1 MAENQIESPVVNVQA
16 DNGDGSDNESG
27 NENETQNPLDLSRFE
42 SDIKEQMTS
51 MATQVK
57 DSILSLKDHMHL
69 KFQDFDSHVKRIET
83 QVSDLAASHSRMCM
97 LAQSNENTNNV
108 QNCEVLTGQ
117 SSQSISKS
125 SSNPI
130 TNQITDSQSQD
141 TNSNEN
147 SVPNVNLQSKGDNFI
162 KLKPQTY
169 SGTDDF
175 EDFLTQFDITSE
187 INGWDYKA
195 KSLYLANSLTGAARS
210 LLNELTDDLRRD
222 YKSLVQKLTARFGSE
237 NRAEVFRAQLK
248 SRVKGKGETI
258 PELAQAI
265 KKLTRQ
271 SYPKATLDVI
281 ETLALDHFIDALT
294 ESEIRLRLREVG
306 PKSLSE
312 AETIAV
318 RMEAHRIA
326 DKQHS
331 RLVGKVEQETGESL
345 NNQKLLSDIT
355 KNLDS
360 LQCHVETL
368 AQHKQFP
375 PRSNPNYNRQYPAPN
390 NNNFRAQNRFAPR
403 RNSGNQGRGN
413 VRFNLQP
420 RGDNPNQNRIGQ
432 NNQQANFGRDQRNR
446 QGNVNQSNQGSGF
459 RLN

>member
-27 NENETQNPLDLSRFE
+27 NENEAQNPLDLSRFE
-42 SDIKEQMTS
+42 SGIKEQMTS

-57 DSILSLKDHMHL
+57 DSILGLKDHMYL
-69 KFQDFDSHVKRIET
+69 KFQDFDSHIKRIET

-97 LAQSNENTNNV
+97 LDQSNETTNNV

-130 TNQITDSQSQD
+130 TNQITESQSQD

-147 SVPNVNLQSKGDNFI
+147 SVSNVNLQSKGDNFI

-187 INGWDYKA
+187 INGWGYKA
-195 KSLYLANSLTGAARS
+195 KSLYVANSLTGAARS
-210 LLNELTDDLRRD
+210 LLNELTEDLRRD

-294 ESEIRLRLREVG
+294 ESE
-306 PKSLSE
+306 
-312 AETIAV
+312 
-318 RMEAHRIA
+318 
-326 DKQHS
+326 
-331 RLVGKVEQETGESL
+331 
-345 NNQKLLSDIT
+345 
-355 KNLDS
+355 
-360 LQCHVETL
+360 
-368 AQHKQFP
+368 
-375 PRSNPNYNRQYPAPN
+375 
-390 NNNFRAQNRFAPR
+390 
-403 RNSGNQGRGN
+403 
-413 VRFNLQP
+413 
-420 RGDNPNQNRIGQ
+420 
-432 NNQQANFGRDQRNR
+432 
-446 QGNVNQSNQGSGF
+446 
-459 RLN
+459 